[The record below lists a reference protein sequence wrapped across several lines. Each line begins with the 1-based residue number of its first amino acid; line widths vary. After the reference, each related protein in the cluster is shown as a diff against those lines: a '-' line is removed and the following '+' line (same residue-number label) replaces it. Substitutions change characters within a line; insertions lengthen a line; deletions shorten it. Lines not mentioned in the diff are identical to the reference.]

1 MSGPPR
7 PELRLIPGDGGHD
20 IAELADELRDMV
32 RAGELEMAIV
42 VVLDRDGL
50 IKHRIA
56 WVDAMGAPWSR
67 AYAALASVQHDLMED
82 GI

>member
-1 MSGPPR
+1 MTAPRR
-7 PELRLIPGDGGHD
+7 PELRLIDGDGGHD
-20 IAELADELRDMV
+20 IAELADGLRDMV
-32 RAGELEMAIV
+32 REGELEMAIV
-42 VVLDRDGL
+42 VVLDRDRL

-56 WVDAMGAPWSR
+56 WVDAMHAPWSR